1 LRTSHSGTLWRCA
14 ASLRERVLDQTVHP
28 QIAYEWLREANPA
41 VRVPEFETRS
51 CILTRSLTSVATE
64 RTRDLSAVD
73 ARFPTRCW
81 KADID
86 REARTLNTSAPEC
99 DGRAARAVLGVDFGL
114 DCKRYAR
121 LRLLD
126 DVTLRRYLVRHRCS
140 LARFASEHEAYS
152 WEARGL
158 HLLAV
163 DPAEIGDDPLGAIVE
178 ILAWMRVRL
187 SAGRPLSYS
196 TRRAGGCSWGC
207 SAGRPRLPSAQRAR
221 HRARSV
227 CARNRSAKSPAY
239 GIDRNVAATSA
250 IAEMGSI
257 SAWLS
262 RRSVLALSPALSPM
276 TEDGV
281 CLIPSAARLRNRSCS
296 GPVAA
301 SERTIGPREHYQCP
315 WWDLMKRW
323 GI

>member
-1 LRTSHSGTLWRCA
+1 MRTSHSGTLWRCA